1 MNKLLKLI
9 SFALHEQKNN
19 TQFRIISCIL
29 FFIVLIINFSILT
42 YILSITLK
50 LNGVD
55 STIQAILKW
64 LSLLAVSI
72 LIFFL
77 CCTIFVFLLN
87 VIDIQNNAQLL
98 KILGYSNMDATLYT
112 TISWFISSV
121 ISLFIND
128 ILTIFIAYNI
138 MTRLGIT
145 VFKDILTIIFCTIAF
160 GNISIL
166 LMSHLLFLVHYLIVR
181 KI

>member
-19 TQFRIISCIL
+19 TQFKILSCIL
-29 FFIVLIINFSILT
+29 FCIVLMINFSMLT

-55 STIQAILKW
+55 LTIQAILKW

-98 KILGYSNMDATLYT
+98 KILGYSNVDVTLYT
-112 TISWFISSV
+112 TVSWFFSSAS
-121 ISLFIND
+121 SLFISN
-128 ILTIFIAYNI
+128 ILTIFIGHSI
-138 MTRLGIT
+138 MPSLEIT
-145 VFKDILTIIFCTIAF
+145 VLKDMLTIIFFTI
-160 GNISIL
+160 GISNIIVI
-166 LMSHLLFLVHYLIVR
+166 LMSCLLFLVHYLIVR
-181 KI
+181 KS